1 MSESKEPSIFDAV
14 SAAIDSATPGA
25 SHVAPTPSESDDV
38 LDSASDPSADAEDK
52 LEGDGLGDESE
63 PPPEEGAEPKIG
75 DGKDA
80 PADKTVDGKPGEP
93 DGKKP
98 GDERNPDGT
107 PKEPAKVEPVK
118 KAADPVND
126 PIPATLAKETQD
138 RIRSLIKTTKE
149 TEAKA
154 TEATE
159 QLDYIVNGVRA
170 TNMSPQ
176 QYGEVL
182 SFMTLFNSGDPKQQ
196 ETALGL
202 VENIADRLASLL
214 GKERTASDPL
224 KNFPD
229 LVAAVAQGQMT
240 RAWAGQMASA
250 RRQQTTRAE
259 IETTARTSQDGQKAH
274 EQEKETARVDM
285 NKWEIET
292 AAKDPQFKLI
302 APKIV
307 KELREDFQRI
317 PPKEWLPRFQQAY
330 RVAKTAAGPVRST
343 TTGQFVKGGV
353 PANQPLRARSS
364 AAGGGHAPTTAL
376 DAMNAALTSMK

>member
-1 MSESKEPSIFDAV
+1 MTEPTQTVFDAV
-14 SAAIDSATPGA
+14 SAAIDDATPGA

-38 LDSASDPSADAEDK
+38 LDSASDPAADAEDE
-52 LEGDGLGDESE
+52 LEGDDLGDESE

-80 PADKTVDGKPGEP
+80 PADKTVDEKPGEP

-118 KAADPVND
+118 KAPDAIND
-126 PIPATLAKETQD
+126 PIPKELARETQD
-138 RIRSLIKTTKE
+138 RIRTLIKTTKE

-154 TEATE
+154 TEATK
-159 QLDYIVNGVRA
+159 QLDYIVDGVRA

-182 SFMTLFNSGDPKQQ
+182 SFMQLFNSGDPAQQ
-196 ETALGL
+196 GKALEL

-214 GKERTASDPL
+214 GKERTVSDPL
-224 KNFPD
+224 KGHAD
-229 LVAAVAQGQMT
+229 LIAAVAQGQMT
-240 RAWAGQMASA
+240 RQWAGQMASA
-250 RRQQTTRAE
+250 RRQQTTRSE
-259 IETTARTSQDGQKAH
+259 IETTARTTQDSQNAYV
-274 EQEKETARVDM
+274 QEKETARVDM

-292 AAKDPQFKLI
+292 AAKDPQFKLL

-307 KELREDFQRI
+307 KEMQKD
-317 PPKEWLPRFQQAY
+317 
-330 RVAKTAAGPVRST
+330 
-343 TTGQFVKGGV
+343 
-353 PANQPLRARSS
+353 
-364 AAGGGHAPTTAL
+364 
-376 DAMNAALTSMK
+376 

>member
-1 MSESKEPSIFDAV
+1 MSESKDPSIFDAV
-14 SAAIDSATPGA
+14 SAAIDSVTPGA
-25 SHVAPTPSESDDV
+25 SHVAPTTSESDDV
-38 LDSASDPSADAEDK
+38 LGAAADAPIADEDQ
-52 LEGDGLGDESE
+52 LEGDGVGEEGE
-63 PPPEEGAEPKIG
+63 PAAEEGAEPETG

-80 PADKTVDGKPGEP
+80 GADKGVDGKPGETPGAKP
-93 DGKKP
+93 DDK
-98 GDERNPDGT
+98 RNPDGT

-154 TEATE
+154 TEATK
-159 QLDYIVNGVRA
+159 QLDYIVDGVRA

-182 SFMTLFNSGDPKQQ
+182 SFMQLFNSGDPAQQ
-196 ETALGL
+196 GKALEL

-214 GKERTASDPL
+214 GKERTVSDPL
-224 KNFPD
+224 KGHAD
-229 LVAAVAQGQMT
+229 LIAAVAQGQMT

-250 RRQQTTRAE
+250 RRQQTTRSE
-259 IETTARTSQDGQKAH
+259 IETTARTTQDSQNAYV
-274 EQEKETARVDM
+274 QEKETARVDM

-292 AAKDPQFKLI
+292 AAKDPQFKLL

-307 KELREDFQRI
+307 KEMQKDLQTI

-330 RVAKTAAGPVRST
+330 RVAKAAAGPVRST
-343 TTGQFVKGGV
+343 TNGQFVKGSV
-353 PANQPLRARSS
+353 PASQPLRARSS
-364 AAGGGHAPTTAL
+364 AAGGGHAPTSAL